1 MILQIWCWWL
11 VPSYGGL
18 DDNKTHSPLESSFG
32 ILICFYFISIS
43 MFFFLQLISI
53 RWGHCFRQ
61 ENFKNN
67 EWVTRNR
74 ILVFVQSFLGDSDKS
89 RPQSKRFSRRPQ
101 TITLCIWTQN
111 FWLISFFVFSP
122 HDIICEKK
130 IQKRCDWCKISKFCE
145 MIGASY
151 LNSVKWLVRDTYP
164 YAAIWSVQD
173 TYPNAAI
180 WLLQATY
187 HSTC

>member
-1 MILQIWCWWL
+1 MTSLNHDQFSRWI
-11 VPSYGGL
+11 SYGGL
-18 DDNKTHSPLESSFG
+18 GDDETYSPLESSFG

-53 RWGHCFRQ
+53 RRGHCFRQ

-74 ILVFVQSFLGDSDKS
+74 ILVFVQSFLGYSDKS
-89 RPQSKRFSRRPQ
+89 RPQSTRFSRRPQ
-101 TITLCIWTQN
+101 TITHFKWTQN
-111 FWLISFFVFSP
+111 FWLILFFMYSP

-145 MIGASY
+145 MIGARYISLCGNLIGARY
-151 LNSVKWLVRDTYP
+151 IP
-164 YAAIWSVQD
+164 
-173 TYPNAAI
+173 
-180 WLLQATY
+180 
-187 HSTC
+187 

>member
-1 MILQIWCWWL
+1 MTSLNHDQFSRWI
-11 VPSYGGL
+11 SYGGL
-18 DDNKTHSPLESSFG
+18 GDDETYSPLESSFG

-53 RWGHCFRQ
+53 RLGYCFRQ
-61 ENFKNN
+61 ENVKNN
-67 EWVTRNR
+67 EWVTWNR
-74 ILVFVQSFLGDSDKS
+74 ILVFVQSFLGYSDKS

-101 TITLCIWTQN
+101 TITLCKWTQN
-111 FWLISFFVFSP
+111 FWLISFFVYSP

-130 IQKRCDWCKISKFCE
+130 FRNAV
-145 MIGASY
+145 IGARY